1 MIKLFKENYNILKIS
16 IFGCRLD
23 LKTIFMHIFYNLI
36 FKIKNILIKKNYKN
50 HQINNHINTF
60 LEYGYLKLENVI
72 SDSLFNTINQ
82 KYLKLLDKEE
92 YLSANTPQNILR
104 IKDCLIN
111 IPELKEILNQ
121 NEIKMFLS
129 NYFNGDFK
137 IYYCDIQRLYKE
149 KNSSNKIDN
158 NSLKWHFDNCPKSL
172 IKLMI
177 YLVDV
182 NKENAAIS
190 LLNKKLSLK
199 LKSEGYWD
207 RETQRN
213 EKMILKYDIDNQ
225 AKSIEGRK
233 KAGVFFST
241 HYCLHRAN
249 VPLTDNLYRDAIV
262 FLIGPSL
269 KKYVSQINIEK
280 DRILSDSENFSFKPF

>member
-36 FKIKNILIKKNYKN
+36 FKIKNILIKKNYKD
-50 HQINNHINTF
+50 HQIKKHINTF

-82 KYLKLLDKEE
+82 SYLKLLNNEE
-92 YLSANTPQNILR
+92 YLGANTPQNILR

-149 KNSSNKIDN
+149 KNASNKFDN

-213 EKMILKYDIDNQ
+213 KKMILKYDIDNQ
-225 AKSIEGRK
+225 AKFIDGRK

-269 KKYVSQINIEK
+269 KKYDSQINIEK
-280 DRILSDSENFSFKPF
+280 DRVLSDSENFSFKPF

>member
-1 MIKLFKENYNILKIS
+1 MIKLFKENYKILKTN
-16 IFGCRLD
+16 IFGCRLG
-23 LKTIFMHIFYNLI
+23 LKIIFMHIFYNLI
-36 FKIKNILIKKNYKN
+36 FKIKNIRRKKNYKD

-72 SDSLFNTINQ
+72 SDSLFNIIYQ
-82 KYLKLLDKEE
+82 RYLKLLNNDE
-92 YLSANTPQNILR
+92 YLVANTPKNILR

-121 NEIKMFLS
+121 KEIKMFLS

-158 NSLKWHFDNCPKSL
+158 SSLEWHFDNCPKSL

-177 YLVDV
+177 YFVDV

-199 LKSEGYWD
+199 LKLEGYWD
-207 RETQRN
+207 RETQAN
-213 EKMILKYDIDNQ
+213 KNMILKYDIDNQ
-225 AKSIEGRK
+225 ANFIVGRK
-233 KAGVFFST
+233 KSGVFFST

-249 VPLTDNLYRDAIV
+249 VPLNDNVFRDAVV

-269 KKYVSQINIEK
+269 TKYNSQINIEK
-280 DRILSDSENFSFKPF
+280 DRILSDAENLKL